1 MLRYE
6 ILESVYKM
14 KTTKNQI
21 DSKTISLLSS
31 LEGKMLNAIFHEPFR
46 STSTSYGIV
55 YLVIDRKTYIFKD
68 YQQPM
73 DYFKAREDL
82 SSIKF
87 EEYKGE
93 MKSSLEDVEFVKEE
107 INQRISKITLINTDQ
122 IATSKETGMTYRF
135 LDTQCII
142 FTLEEGYQLSLTKDD
157 FCECISIYRGYD
169 AMKEVESLKKR
180 FIGFFGPNL
189 EGTSSISCLDL

>member
-1 MLRYE
+1 
-6 ILESVYKM
+6 M
-14 KTTKNQI
+14 KTTNNQI

-31 LEGKMLNAIFHEPFR
+31 LKGKMINAIFHEPFR

-73 DYFKAREDL
+73 DYFKAKEDL

-87 EEYKGE
+87 EEYEGE

-122 IATSKETGMTYRF
+122 IATSRETGMTYRF

-180 FIGFFGPNL
+180 FIGFFGQDL
-189 EGTSSISCLDL
+189 EGTSSIICLDL

>member
-1 MLRYE
+1 MLE
-6 ILESVYKM
+6 GVFKM

-31 LEGKMLNAIFHEPFR
+31 LKGKKLDFIVHEPFR
-46 STSTSYGIV
+46 STPTSYGIV
-55 YLVIDRKTYIFKD
+55 YLVIDGKTFIFKD

-73 DYFKAREDL
+73 DYFKAKEEL

-87 EEYKGE
+87 EEYEGE
-93 MKSSLEDVEFVKEE
+93 MKSSLEGVEFVKEE
-107 INQRISKITLINTDQ
+107 INQRISKITLINTAQ
-122 IATSKETGMTYRF
+122 IATSKETGMTYQF

-142 FTLEEGYQLSLTKDD
+142 FTLEEGYQISLTKDD

-169 AMKEVESLKKR
+169 AMEEVENLKKG
-180 FIGFFGPNL
+180 FTGFFGPDL
-189 EGTSSISCLDL
+189 EGTSSISCMDL